1 MSSSSLTQGASKSSD
16 FAFTARQQ
24 NPQDVHALWAEI
36 FKAWEPIREQ
46 IGTNGLIGSLGES
59 IVENLDQ
66 LSGDYGKQIEYDGFA
81 VRQFLGGSSDPA
93 QHMATL
99 KALINGN
106 TNNDIVKLGQNLRLK
121 LQSSEIYVLH
131 DLGLDGNCDDFF
143 ALLQFAALK
152 KMIGVTPK
160 NIQFV
165 AVGGDVEG
173 RKKRAKAAKAFFKD
187 IPSLYVEA
195 GAASPGTFQQKIPDN
210 GYLTAFASQQVGY
223 LQDLS
228 LVQGNDYLV
237 VIGQCGVSKTTPLAS
252 FGDMNDLFGSIPE
265 PARRTLNVH
274 VMGPGFNVF
283 ENISVPGWDFW
294 TQFNSLFLKVTT
306 TSAADCPSYSVP
318 EWRELFAVAEK
329 KYEKITMLHLVAI
342 AQFFLTRYNSSFHS
356 FATMFGM
363 NGLDQLKFEL
373 DVAKKLLTDRQEEK
387 IWIQSVVTKLD
398 NMLLEQA
405 CLLASPDELEK
416 YVNNLT
422 AYKLITG
429 ELDEEEITGLLLK
442 AQDYDTFWLWKIGN
456 DILSEPKRTFNETTL
471 TPEKIKTIRQIL
483 LSEHDKDF
491 FTSKNVKIYTLV
503 QICPT
508 QTPTVNQL
516 LEINRKLKA
525 INAAKK
531 TAIVAKKSGSGGGGG
546 GGGGG
551 DGDSYR
557 QRPGNQQRPGKRSSG
572 GGSGGGYDGWRKW
585 DGRSN
590 GRYLPPKE
598 SSVFETGAPTNGIL
612 VGIGKFTSGLVLRV
626 KDEQSV
632 GSPSLSGRFKLSAN
646 YEKAHELIGDHMQD
660 VVSQNVMT
668 NIKKEVINTKS
679 KSFEKLRSALLKEIG
694 VTHNA
699 ELLNAKL
706 FHPSQWTAL

>member
-1 MSSSSLTQGASKSSD
+1 MSSLTQGESKHSD

-24 NPQDVHALWAEI
+24 KAVGDHALWAEI
-36 FKAWEPIREQ
+36 FKAWEPIKEQ

-81 VRQFLGGSSDPA
+81 VRQFLGGSSDPT

-106 TNNDIVKLGQNLRLK
+106 TNDDIVGLGQNLRLK
-121 LQSSEIYVLH
+121 LQSNDIFVLH

-160 NIQFV
+160 NIQFI
-165 AVGGDVEG
+165 AVGGDVNG
-173 RKKRAKAAKAFFKD
+173 RKKRAQAAGSFFPN
-187 IPSLYVEA
+187 ILTWYVEA
-195 GAASPGTFQQKIPDN
+195 GAPAKFKIEDN
-210 GYLTAFASQQVGY
+210 GYLTAFEQQPCGK
-223 LQDLS
+223 LSNLS
-228 LVQGNDYLV
+228 LVNKNDYLV
-237 VIGQCGVSKTTPLAS
+237 VIGQCGVSKTAHVPKTNFKPFAS

-265 PARRTLNVH
+265 PVRRTLNVH

-283 ENISVPGWDFW
+283 ADIPTPGWDFW

-329 KYEKITMLHLVAI
+329 KYATINMLHLVAI
-342 AQFFLTRYNSSFHS
+342 AQFFLTRYDSSFHS
-356 FATMFGM
+356 FTSMFGM

-373 DVAKKLLTDRQEEK
+373 DVATKLLTECPDEK
-387 IWIQSVVTKLD
+387 LWTQSVITKLD
-398 NMLLEQA
+398 DMLVEQA
-405 CLLASPDELEK
+405 CSFKKANKIPAGKTLYE
-416 YVNNLT
+416 YVENLT

-429 ELDEEEITGLLLK
+429 KLSTEEINGLLLK
-442 AQDYDTFWLWKIGN
+442 ARDDDTFWLWKIGD
-456 DILSEPKRTFNETTL
+456 DILPEPERTFEKQMTAD
-471 TPEKIKTIRQIL
+471 KIKTIRQFL
-483 LSEHDKDF
+483 ENKSCE
-491 FTSKNVKIYTLV
+491 FTSQNVKIYTLV
-503 QICPT
+503 EICPT
-508 QTPTVNQL
+508 QTPSAEQL
-516 LEINRKLKA
+516 EEINRKLKV
-525 INAAKK
+525 INAGKK
-531 TAIVAKKSGSGGGGG
+531 TAIVAKKSGGGAASKKSGGGK
-546 GGGGG
+546 
-551 DGDSYR
+551 
-557 QRPGNQQRPGKRSSG
+557 Q
-572 GGSGGGYDGWRKW
+572 
-585 DGRSN
+585 
-590 GRYLPPKE
+590 YLPPKE
-598 SSVFETGAPTNGIL
+598 SSVFETGAPANGIL

-626 KDEQSV
+626 KDEQSA

>member
-1 MSSSSLTQGASKSSD
+1 MSSLTQGESKHTD

-24 NPQDVHALWAEI
+24 KLVGEHALWAEI
-36 FKAWEPIREQ
+36 FKAWEPIKEQ

-81 VRQFLGGSSDPA
+81 VRQFLGGSSNPA

-106 TNNDIVKLGQNLRLK
+106 TNDDIVRLGQNLRLK
-121 LQSSEIYVLH
+121 LQSSEIFVLH

-152 KMIGVTPK
+152 KMIGDTPK

-165 AVGGDVEG
+165 AVGGDVKG

-187 IPSLYVEA
+187 IPSWYVEA
-195 GAASPGTFQQKIPDN
+195 GAASPGKFKIPDN
-210 GYLTAFASQQVGY
+210 GYLTAFTGQQVGS
-223 LQDLS
+223 LPDLS
-228 LVQGNDYLV
+228 SVQDNDYLV
-237 VIGQCGVSKTTPLAS
+237 VIGQCGVSKHIKQFVS

-265 PARRTLNVH
+265 PVRRTLNVH

-283 ENISVPGWDFW
+283 GDIPPPGWDFW

-329 KYEKITMLHLVAI
+329 KYATINMLHLVAM
-342 AQFFLTRYNSSFHS
+342 AQFFLTRYDSSFHS
-356 FATMFGM
+356 FASMFGM

-373 DVAKKLLTDRQEEK
+373 DVATKLLTECPDEK
-387 IWIQSVVTKLD
+387 LWTQSVITKLD
-398 NMLLEQA
+398 DMLIEQA
-405 CLLASPDELEK
+405 CSFKKANKIPENKTLYD
-416 YVNNLT
+416 YVGNLT

-429 ELDEEEITGLLLK
+429 KLSTEEINGLLLK
-442 AQDYDTFWLWKIGN
+442 AQDDDTFWLWKIGD
-456 DILSEPKRTFNETTL
+456 DILSEPERTFEQQMTAD
-471 TPEKIKTIRQIL
+471 KIKTIRQFL
-483 LSEHDKDF
+483 ENKSCE
-491 FTSKNVKIYTLV
+491 FTSQNVKIYTLV
-503 QICPT
+503 EICPT
-508 QTPTVNQL
+508 QTPSAEQL
-516 LEINRKLKA
+516 LEINEKLKV
-525 INAAKK
+525 INAGKK
-531 TAIVAKKSGSGGGGG
+531 TIIVAKKSGGGGG
-546 GGGGG
+546 GGGK
-551 DGDSYR
+551 
-557 QRPGNQQRPGKRSSG
+557 Q
-572 GGSGGGYDGWRKW
+572 
-585 DGRSN
+585 
-590 GRYLPPKE
+590 YLPPKE
-598 SSVFETGAPTNGIL
+598 SSVFETGAPANGIL

-626 KDEQSV
+626 KDEQSA

-646 YEKAHELIGDHMQD
+646 YEKAHELIGDHMQN

>member
-1 MSSSSLTQGASKSSD
+1 MSSLTQGESKHTD
-16 FAFTARQQ
+16 FAFSKRKQKAVGT
-24 NPQDVHALWAEI
+24 LWAEI

-59 IVENLDQ
+59 IVENLDK

-81 VRQFLGGSSDPA
+81 VRQFLGGSSDPT

-106 TNNDIVKLGQNLRLK
+106 TNDDIVGLGQNLRLK
-121 LQSSEIYVLH
+121 LQSSNIIVLH

-329 KYEKITMLHLVAI
+329 KYKKITMLHLVAI
-342 AQFFLTRYNSSFHS
+342 AQFFLTRYDSSFHS
-356 FATMFGM
+356 FTTMFGM

-387 IWIQSVVTKLD
+387 IWTQSVVTKLD

-429 ELDEEEITGLLLK
+429 KLDEDEINGLLLK
-442 AQDYDTFWLWKIGN
+442 ARDDDTFWLWKIGD
-456 DILSEPKRTFNETTL
+456 DILSEPERTFKQQMTAD
-471 TPEKIKTIRQIL
+471 KIKTIRQFL
-483 LSEHDKDF
+483 ENKSCE
-491 FTSKNVKIYTLV
+491 FTSQNVKIYTLV
-503 QICPT
+503 EICPT
-508 QTPTVNQL
+508 QTPSAEQL
-516 LEINRKLKA
+516 LEINEKLKV
-525 INAAKK
+525 INAGKK
-531 TAIVAKKSGSGGGGG
+531 TTIVAKKSGGGGG
-546 GGGGG
+546 GGGGK
-551 DGDSYR
+551 
-557 QRPGNQQRPGKRSSG
+557 Q
-572 GGSGGGYDGWRKW
+572 
-585 DGRSN
+585 
-590 GRYLPPKE
+590 YLPPKE
-598 SSVFETGAPTNGIL
+598 SPVFETGAPANGIL
-612 VGIGKFTSGLVLRV
+612 VGIGEFTSGLVLRV
-626 KDEQSV
+626 KDEQSA